1 MCVVWY
7 FMCCLC
13 QFSSVLDSIFVSYK
27 KQTYYLNKI
36 NIMRATEYQGG
47 KTFTI
52 VEKEIEQPNLGEVRI
67 KVAYA
72 GVCGTDVH
80 IYHGMMDQRVAM
92 PLTIGHEMSGV
103 VDAVGSGVEGY
114 EIGEKVVVRPL
125 DDRAVKASDKGFNH
139 ICEELK
145 FIGIDSPGAM
155 QEYWNVPAFTL
166 HKLQE
171 TTDLKLA
178 ALIEPLSVATHDVR
192 LSGLTK
198 GETAVVI
205 GGGPIGLLVAM
216 VAKTKGAQV
225 IISEV
230 NPNRVQKA
238 IDLGF
243 DAVSPVD
250 IDLVSYVKEKTE
262 GRLADVVFEVAG
274 VQPALDVMT
283 EVAGIRG
290 RIVMVAIH
298 GQKKEI
304 DLFKFFWKELKLIGA
319 RVYEKED
326 YETAI
331 ALVTA
336 NELPF
341 EEMITDIQPLS
352 NIQQVFEDI
361 DNNPEGLK
369 VLMDCTL

>member
-1 MCVVWY
+1 
-7 FMCCLC
+7 
-13 QFSSVLDSIFVSYK
+13 
-27 KQTYYLNKI
+27 
-36 NIMRATEYQGG
+36 MRATQYKGN
-47 KTFTI
+47 KTFS
-52 VEKEIEQPNLGEVRI
+52 VFEKDIEEPLNGEVRI
-67 KVAYA
+67 KVAYT

-80 IYHGMMDQRVAM
+80 IYHGMMDKRVNI
-92 PLTIGHEMSGV
+92 PETIGHEMSGV
-103 VDAVGSGVEGY
+103 IDAIGAGVDGFS
-114 EIGEKVVVRPL
+114 IGDKVVVRPL

-155 QEYWNVPAFTL
+155 QQYWNVPAFTL
-166 HKLQE
+166 HKLRE
-171 TTDLKLA
+171 NTDLKLA
-178 ALIEPLSVATHDVR
+178 ALIEPLSVAVHDVR
-192 LSGLTK
+192 LSGLTSK
-198 GETAVVI
+198 ETAVVI

-216 VAKTKGAQV
+216 VAKSRGAQV

-230 NPNRVQKA
+230 NKNRIQKA
-238 IDLGF
+238 KTLGF
-243 DAVSPVD
+243 DAVSPLEVD
-250 IDLVSYVKEKTE
+250 LISYVKEKTKD
-262 GRLADVVFEVAG
+262 RLADVVFEVAG

-331 ALVTA
+331 NLVTI

-341 EEMITDIQPLS
+341 EEMITDVQPLS
-352 NIQQVFEDI
+352 HIQDVFENI
-361 DNNPEGLK
+361 DNNPDGMK
-369 VLMDCTL
+369 VLMDCQL

>member
-1 MCVVWY
+1 M
-7 FMCCLC
+7 
-13 QFSSVLDSIFVSYK
+13 K
-27 KQTYYLNKI
+27 
-36 NIMRATEYQGG
+36 ATIYEGN
-47 KTFTI
+47 KTFTVI
-52 VEKEIEQPNLGEVRI
+52 EKEIEQPATGEVRI
-67 KVAYA
+67 KVAYV

-80 IYHGMMDQRVAM
+80 IYHGMMDKRVNI
-92 PLTIGHEMSGV
+92 PETIGHEMSGV
-103 VDAVGSGVEGY
+103 IDAVGEGVSGYAVGD
-114 EIGEKVVVRPL
+114 KVVVRPL
-125 DDRAVKASDKGFNH
+125 DDRKVKPSDKGFNH

-166 HKLQE
+166 HKLKDN
-171 TTDLKLA
+171 TDLKLA

-192 LSGLTK
+192 LSGLVP
-198 GETAVVI
+198 GETAVVL

-216 VAKTKGAQV
+216 VAKEAGANV

-230 NPNRVQKA
+230 NETRIAKA
-238 IDLGF
+238 KELGLT
-243 DAVSPVD
+243 AVNPMNV
-250 IDLVSYVKEKTE
+250 DLVEYVREQTE

-298 GQKKEI
+298 GQKKEV

-326 YETAI
+326 YEKSI
-331 ALVTA
+331 ALITA

-341 EEMITDIQPLS
+341 EEMITDVQPLS
-352 NIQQVFEDI
+352 NIQQVFENI
-361 DNNPEGLK
+361 DNNPDGMK
-369 VLMDCTL
+369 VLMDCQL

>member
-1 MCVVWY
+1 M
-7 FMCCLC
+7 
-13 QFSSVLDSIFVSYK
+13 K
-27 KQTYYLNKI
+27 
-36 NIMRATEYQGG
+36 ATQYEGN
-47 KTFTI
+47 KTFTVI
-52 VEKEIEQPNLGEVRI
+52 EKEIEQPAKGEVRI
-67 KVAYA
+67 KVAYV

-80 IYHGMMDQRVAM
+80 IYHGMMDKRVKM
-92 PLTIGHEMSGV
+92 PETIGHEMSGII
-103 VDAVGSGVEGY
+103 DAVGEGVSDY
-114 EIGEKVVVRPL
+114 VIGDKVVVRPL
-125 DDRAVKASDKGFNH
+125 DDRLVKSSDKGFNH

-166 HKLQE
+166 HKLKND
-171 TTDLKLA
+171 TDLKLA

-192 LSGLTK
+192 MSGLVA
-198 GETAVVI
+198 GETAVVL

-216 VAKTKGAQV
+216 VAKEVGANV

-230 NPNRVQKA
+230 NETRVTKA
-238 IDLGF
+238 KSLGF
-243 DAVSPVD
+243 DAVNPINV
-250 IDLVSYVKEKTE
+250 DLVAYVKEKTD

-290 RIVMVAIH
+290 RILMVAIH
-298 GQKKEI
+298 GQKKEV

-326 YETAI
+326 YEKSI
-331 ALVTA
+331 DLITA

-341 EEMITDIQPLS
+341 EEMITDVQPLTK
-352 NIQQVFEDI
+352 IQQVFENI
-361 DNNPEGLK
+361 DNNPDGMK
-369 VLMDCTL
+369 VLMDCSL

>member
-1 MCVVWY
+1 M
-7 FMCCLC
+7 
-13 QFSSVLDSIFVSYK
+13 K
-27 KQTYYLNKI
+27 
-36 NIMRATEYQGG
+36 ATLYEGN
-47 KTFTI
+47 KTFNVI
-52 VEKEIEQPNLGEVRI
+52 EKEIEQPGNGEVRI
-67 KVAYA
+67 KVAYV

-80 IYHGMMDQRVAM
+80 IYHGMMDKRVHI
-92 PLTIGHEMSGV
+92 PETIGHEMSGV
-103 VDAVGSGVEGY
+103 IDAVGEGVSDFA
-114 EIGEKVVVRPL
+114 IGDKVVVRPL
-125 DDRAVKASDKGFNH
+125 DDRLVKPSDKGFNH
-139 ICEELK
+139 ICAELK

-166 HKLQE
+166 HKLKKD
-171 TTDLKLA
+171 TDLKLA

-192 LSGLTK
+192 MSGLK
-198 GETAVVI
+198 AGETAVVL

-216 VAKTKGAQV
+216 VAKEAGANV
-225 IISEV
+225 IVSEV
-230 NPNRVQKA
+230 NEKRINKA
-238 IDLGF
+238 KELGLN
-243 DAVSPVD
+243 AVNPTKL
-250 IDLVSYVKEKTE
+250 DLVKYVREQTE

-298 GQKKEI
+298 GQKKEV

-326 YETAI
+326 YEKSI
-331 ALVTA
+331 KLITA

-341 EEMITDIQPLS
+341 EEMITDVQPLS
-352 NIQQVFEDI
+352 NIQKVFENI
-361 DNNPEGLK
+361 DNNPDGMK